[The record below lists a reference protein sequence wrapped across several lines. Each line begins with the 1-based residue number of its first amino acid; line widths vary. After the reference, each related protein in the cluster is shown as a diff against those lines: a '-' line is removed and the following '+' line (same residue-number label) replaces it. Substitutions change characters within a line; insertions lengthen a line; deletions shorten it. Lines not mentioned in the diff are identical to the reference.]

1 MYTTCVIVIHP
12 YARAKTFCQTQIH
25 GENIILILRSK
36 VKVINV
42 RDTLY
47 HGDTLTCQTKYD
59 YVKRQK
65 SLVLNTKQ
73 CHKPYK
79 FDLEVKFNVVSGS
92 WMYLTHPVMVIDQS
106 AKFDMPMSKLTEVTG
121 RSWRHDKSL

>member
-1 MYTTCVIVIHP
+1 M
-12 YARAKTFCQTQIH
+12 
-25 GENIILILRSK
+25 RSK

-59 YVKRQK
+59 YVKGQK

-79 FDLEVKFNVVSGS
+79 FDPEVKVQGCIRSRIN
-92 WMYLTHPVMVIDQS
+92 LTHPLMVMDQS
-106 AKFDMPMSKLTEVTG
+106 AKFDIPMSKLTEVTG
-121 RSWRHDKSL
+121 RT